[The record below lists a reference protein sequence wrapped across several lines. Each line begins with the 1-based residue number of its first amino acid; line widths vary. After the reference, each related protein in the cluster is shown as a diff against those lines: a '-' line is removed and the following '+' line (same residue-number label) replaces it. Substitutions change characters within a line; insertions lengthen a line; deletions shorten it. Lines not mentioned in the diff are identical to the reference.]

1 MLCCARTAL
10 AAAFMTASAV
20 AAAGDAVPRSAP
32 VVALAA
38 TAGAPD
44 SARQRE
50 ILSLLKQDCGSCHG
64 MRLTGGLGP
73 ALTPEA
79 LRTKPAA
86 SLVATIVSGRPGTA
100 MPPWRRFVS
109 EAEAEWLVARLVL
122 GDVDG
127 PR

>member
-1 MLCCARTAL
+1 
-10 AAAFMTASAV
+10 
-20 AAAGDAVPRSAP
+20 
-32 VVALAA
+32 
-38 TAGAPD
+38 
-44 SARQRE
+44 
-50 ILSLLKQDCGSCHG
+50 

-100 MPPWRRFVS
+100 MPPWRRFLS
-109 EAEAEWLVARLVL
+109 EAEAEWLVARLVS
-122 GDVDG
+122 GDVDA